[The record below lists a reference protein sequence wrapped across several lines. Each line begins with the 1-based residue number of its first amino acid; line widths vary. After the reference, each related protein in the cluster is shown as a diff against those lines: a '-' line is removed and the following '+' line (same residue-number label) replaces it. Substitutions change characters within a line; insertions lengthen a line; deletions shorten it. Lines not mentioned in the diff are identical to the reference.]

1 MNIEKKRR
9 IIRSLI
15 TFGILLL
22 LIGGLLG
29 LYYGFGFNELIEN
42 PDELRAEIDSYGNN
56 SRLIYILI
64 QLIQTTILPISNVA
78 TIIVGRVL
86 YGKFQAALLT
96 SIGVLAGSIIS
107 FGIAKFFGKKAIYWI
122 VGKEQTDKYL
132 KLLKGKANLVIFMM
146 LLLPFFPDD
155 VICFVAGLTPM
166 SWLFFLITILL
177 TRPLPI
183 FLTSYFI
190 DSQLIPFSGWGL
202 AVWAGILIVFAVA
215 AFIIKKR
222 WAYVNAFLDRMNDF
236 FERFKIKKA
245 TKPPK
250 E

>member
-1 MNIEKKRR
+1 MMNIEKKRR

-15 TFGILLL
+15 TFGVLLL

-29 LYYGFGFNELIEN
+29 LYYGLGFNELIED
-42 PDELRAEIDSYGNN
+42 PEDLRAEIDSYGNN

-96 SIGVLAGSIIS
+96 SIGVLIGSVIS

-132 KLLKGKANLVIFMM
+132 NLLKGKANLVIFVM

-155 VICFVAGLTPM
+155 IICFVAGLTPM
-166 SWLFFLITILL
+166 SWLFFLFTILM

-183 FLTSYFI
+183 FLTSFFI
-190 DSQLIPFSGWGL
+190 DTQFIPFSGWGL
-202 AVWAGILIVFAVA
+202 AIWGGILLIFAVS

-222 WAYVNAFLDRMNDF
+222 WAYVNSFLDRMNDF
-236 FERFKIKKA
+236 FERSKNP
-245 TKPPK
+245 KPPK
-250 E
+250 A